1 MTNINQTVWRL
12 LAQDLSIQKNLKKGL
27 INVRGLA
34 KYLIETYNLRASLDA
49 VISAIRR
56 FENSETFKDEE
67 ELSKKIFKDCV
78 FFTKNHMAC
87 LTIRLD
93 SEIGKLEDVFS
104 KTRKNF
110 RLIRAKKY
118 SKIIIDQPYLERLIE
133 LFKKEDIIEVQRD
146 LSELRIVLEKES
158 PEMVG
163 VLSKITNEIAMH
175 NVPIVE
181 IISCL
186 PDTLVYVREDD
197 TLRAHQAI
205 MELTK

>member
-34 KYLIETYNLRASLDA
+34 KYLIETYSLRASLDA

-67 ELSKKIFKDCV
+67 KLSKEIFKDCV

-133 LFKKEDIIEVQRD
+133 LFKKEDIIEVQKN

-158 PEMVG
+158 PEMIG

-186 PDTLVYVREDD
+186 PDTLVYVKEDD